1 MFEIRCMR
9 QRFEQQQT
17 IGTTAISD
25 IQFPLRSRDELPP
38 VLKALQYVFV
48 TPELN
53 SQVFELLEKKICKG
67 KKQTGRK
74 GMDLWH
80 ILVLAVVRHA
90 LGTNWDRLE
99 YTANGDKLTRKV
111 LGVHVEKFG
120 IEEIEFSYQTIVD
133 NVSLIDEAMLQE
145 INHLVVLH
153 GHNLLKKKEDAVLAL
168 TLKTD
173 SYAVET
179 NVHFPTDLNL
189 LWDSSRKSLDIAE
202 RIVKGNNIPGWRKIK
217 FIRSRVKSLF
227 RSASQ
232 IVFRGGCKD
241 PNKKKQAVKEYL
253 QYARDLEARLQI
265 LAETPIEVSS
275 LLLQMALKEYMEY
288 MNKFIS
294 QIDRR
299 LLKGEEIPASEK
311 VFSIFEPHTE
321 WITKGKLHPNVEL
334 GKLLLVTTDQFQ
346 FIVDYKLMEYE
357 RDAAQIKPLCNR
369 IKNKFADAKI
379 LSHSFDKSFHSKENY
394 EAVKE
399 TTLQVIMPKRGKKN
413 HEEQQ
418 RESAKAFKKLRNKH
432 STVESNINMLE
443 HHGLNRCPDK
453 GLQRLKNYV
462 GFSVLAYNLHILG
475 NHLIARESEKQK
487 RQLLQAA

>member
-1 MFEIRCMR
+1 MR

-17 IGTTAISD
+17 IGVTAISD

-38 VLKALQYVFV
+38 VLKALQYIFV

-53 SQVFELLEKKICKG
+53 KQVFELLEKKICSG

-120 IEEIEFSYQTIVD
+120 IEEIEFAYQTIVD

-145 INHLVVLH
+145 INHLVVAH
-153 GHNLLKKKEDAVLAL
+153 GHNLLKKKEEEVLKL
-168 TLKTD
+168 SLKTD

-189 LWDSSRKSLDIAE
+189 LWDSTRKSLDIAE
-202 RIVKGNNIPGWRKIK
+202 RIVKENNIEGWRKVK
-217 FIRSRVKSLF
+217 FIKGRVKSSF
-227 RSASQ
+227 RHASQ
-232 IVFRGGCKD
+232 IVFRGGIKD
-241 PNKKKQAVKEYL
+241 PEKKRQAVKEYL
-253 QYARDLEARLQI
+253 QYARALELRLQF
-265 LAETPIEVSS
+265 LVQTPLQVSS
-275 LLLQMALKEYMEY
+275 VLIQMGLKHYLEC

-321 WITKGKLHPNVEL
+321 WITKGKFHPNVEL

-346 FIVDYKLMEYE
+346 FIVDYKVMEYE
-357 RDAAQIKPLCNR
+357 RDAAQVKPLCER
-369 IKNKFADAKI
+369 IKNKFPDAKI
-379 LSHSFDKSFHSKENY
+379 VSHSFDKSFHSKDNY
-394 EAVKE
+394 EAVKTNTE
-399 TTLQVIMPKRGKKN
+399 QVIMPKRGRKN
-413 HEEQQ
+413 REEQQ
-418 RESAKAFKKLRNKH
+418 RESAKPFKKLRNKH
-432 STVESNINMLE
+432 SAVESNINMLE

-453 GLQRLKNYV
+453 GLNGLKDYV

-475 NHLIARESEKQK
+475 NHLMARQREKES
-487 RQLLQAA
+487 RLLLRAA